1 MLRLRIQLLK
11 PEKAQTYSHQDIIHD
26 ALVNAWAAAGATTED
41 VIGGDSKPWT
51 FAALGWHRGHT
62 GFAHTLIVSTP
73 DVDLARF
80 LTRFKAETITKRRF
94 DDEYFDFSKAS
105 ISIEPDPIFPQ
116 QTQLACLFCSPV
128 VIQDHAR
135 SGKKKVWHSN
145 LAECDL
151 ASRVNARLS
160 KLTGREVN
168 LSIVPDSLYLRANPK
183 HSVLVNL
190 KRFKNGNKSFVV
202 GMQAPVILSGSEED
216 LRLAWYTGL
225 GEKTRNGF
233 GCLGLLEEGLG
244 R

>member
-1 MLRLRIQLLK
+1 MLRLRIQLPK

-41 VIGGDSKPWT
+41 VIGSASKPWT
-51 FAALGWHRGHT
+51 FAVLGWHRGHVGYT
-62 GFAHTLIVSTP
+62 HTIIVSTP
-73 DVDLARF
+73 DPDLARL
-80 LTRFKAETITKRRF
+80 LTRFKSETITKRRF
-94 DDEYFDFSKAS
+94 DEEYFDFSKAN
-105 ISIEPDPIFPQ
+105 ISVEPDPVFPQ
-116 QTQLACLFCSPV
+116 QSQIACLFYSPLV
-128 VIQDHAR
+128 LKDQQR

-151 ASRVNARLS
+151 GARINIRLS
-160 KLTGREVN
+160 KLAGREVS
-168 LSIVPDSLYLRANPK
+168 LSVSPDSLYLRANPK

-202 GMQAPVILSGSEED
+202 GMQAPVILSGSEDD
-216 LRLAWYTGL
+216 LRLAWYAGV